1 MGMRKLLSPHAE
13 LAVGQSGSTCSLML
27 CRPHARR
34 YTRMMGRQNLPVL
47 HAPLKIGFPESPCSP
62 VLCEARAFLSHGA
75 APHTPY
81 WGKRGESDI
90 RLEGMRKLAI
100 RHALPRRAYPNGWN
114 AEAGR
119 LAHGADSWLVRE
131 QMFSC
136 FVRFRA
142 RSLAESTPDSQGG
155 GSWPPIC
162 AEKADLPESVCPP
175 VFS

>member
-1 MGMRKLLSPHAE
+1 
-13 LAVGQSGSTCSLML
+13 ML
-27 CRPHARR
+27 CGKGQGLFLAMGLRPI
-34 YTRMMGRQNLPVL
+34 
-47 HAPLKIGFPESPCSP
+47 PLIGE
-62 VLCEARAFLSHGA
+62 RG
-75 APHTPY
+75 
-81 WGKRGESDI
+81 GGESDT

-100 RHALPRRAYPNGWN
+100 RHALLRRAYPNGWN
-114 AEAGR
+114 TEAGR

-142 RSLAESTPDSQGG
+142 RFLAESTPDSQGG